1 MLVLSKEQIKLSEQ
15 NAVNS
20 GVFSYPQLMLTAG
33 NAVADKIAQKVE
45 IKNKVVTVICGNGNN
60 GGDGFVVAR
69 ALYDLGAKVSLML
82 PLGEPLT
89 ESAKYYYQKCTN
101 IPILENLPEKCD
113 IFVDALFG
121 IGLNRE
127 LSQNINTL
135 FKAIN
140 NTHALKVAIDVPSG
154 VLADDGKL
162 LGTPFDADLTITFI
176 ALKPCFLLPPAS
188 DYCGTV
194 TVADIGVT
202 PTDFTF
208 KTIEEPVFPK
218 RRHNSHKGTFG
229 TAALICGSYGMA
241 GAAILASESCLRS
254 GVGIAKCALCE
265 GIYAP
270 FTEALPEAVCV
281 PTIQGDD
288 GSIDADFLNL
298 PEFLNNCDALLFGCG
313 CKNSKNTLKL
323 LKNIINYSQ
332 IPTVIDADGLNALS
346 GCIELLSK
354 GKAPFILTPH
364 PGEMA
369 RLTGKTV
376 SEIESD
382 RVGSAKAFAVKHGV
396 TLVLKGANTV
406 VATKKGD
413 VFFNTTGNAGMATA
427 GSGDVLAG
435 IIVSLLA
442 QGFEAVDAAK
452 AAVYLH
458 GKAGDKAA
466 AILGERAVIASD
478 IIRAL

>member
-20 GVFSYPQLMLTAG
+20 GVFSYTDLMLTAG
-33 NAVADKIAQKVE
+33 NAVADKIAQTVE
-45 IKNKVVTVICGNGNN
+45 VKNKAVTVICGNGNN
-60 GGDGFVVAR
+60 GGDGFVVALR
-69 ALYDLGAKVSLML
+69 LEALGAKVSIML
-82 PLGEPLT
+82 PLGQPLT
-89 ESAKYYYQKCTN
+89 DTAKYYYEKCEH

-127 LSQNINTL
+127 LSHDINTL

-140 NTHALKVAIDVPSG
+140 ETCALRVSVDIPSG
-154 VLADDGKL
+154 VESDSGKL
-162 LGTPFDADLTITFI
+162 LGTPFDADLTVTFI
-176 ALKPCFLLPPAS
+176 ALKPCFLLPRGS

-194 TVADIGVT
+194 TVADIGVG
-202 PTDFTF
+202 PADFTF
-208 KTIEEPVFPK
+208 KTIEAPVFPK

-241 GAAILASESCLRS
+241 GAAILASEACLRS
-254 GVGIAKCALCE
+254 GVGIVKCALCE

-270 FTEALPEAVCV
+270 FTKALPEAVCV
-281 PTIQGDD
+281 PTKQEAD
-288 GSIDADFLNL
+288 GSINADILNL
-298 PEFLNNCDALLFGCG
+298 PEFLEGSDALLFGCG
-313 CKNSKNTLKL
+313 CKNTKSTRKMLE
-323 LKNIINYSQ
+323 NIIEFSE

-346 GCIELLSK
+346 SRIELLSK

-364 PGEMA
+364 PAEMA
-369 RLTGKTV
+369 RLSGKTV
-376 SEIESD
+376 AEVEEN
-382 RVGSAKAFAVKHGV
+382 RVKIAKNFAKKHGV
-396 TLVLKGANTV
+396 TLVLKGANTI
-406 VATKKGD
+406 VATKNGEI
-413 VFFNTTGNAGMATA
+413 FFNTTGNAGMATA

-435 IIVSLLA
+435 IIASLLA
-442 QGFEAVDAAK
+442 QGFEPVSAAK

-466 AILGERAVIASD
+466 AALGERAVIASD